1 MRNIYHF
8 CKFLTV
14 PDRIVYNIR
23 KVKGA
28 IQMRKKLAILCGIC
42 VGTML
47 MGCGAT
53 TTPEI
58 IMPDE
63 PMASAVAEASTAS
76 DAQTNDTAKSD
87 DASKTTTS
95 GNSYTVYLI
104 TMDLTDS
111 YWQSIDKGCQAAAK
125 EIGNIT
131 YKWIGPDSHD
141 DALQSACIDEAV
153 ANGANAILIAAN
165 SADGVNDSLKAAADA
180 GCKIIYVDSAASF
193 DCVTALATDNEKA
206 GQTAGETMIQ
216 DLKDNGIESGTIGI
230 MGVTQDTA
238 SCVARE
244 QGFREAFEGTGYT
257 LADTVYMED
266 DASKVA
272 VAVTDGLGSGYVGFF
287 GTNEGT
293 TVAIGDALKD
303 AGTESNVVGFD
314 TSDAV
319 LSLVSDGV
327 VYATMQQN
335 PEVMGHDGLEIA
347 IQALEGEYTDTNTKT
362 DTGVTVITK
371 DAM

>member
-1 MRNIYHF
+1 
-8 CKFLTV
+8 
-14 PDRIVYNIR
+14 
-23 KVKGA
+23 
-28 IQMRKKLAILCGIC
+28 
-42 VGTML
+42 
-47 MGCGAT
+47 
-53 TTPEI
+53 
-58 IMPDE
+58 MPDE
-63 PMASAVAEASTAS
+63 PMKSSVTEDVAENTQVQAEAP
-76 DAQTNDTAKSD
+76 QE
-87 DASKTTTS
+87 KTTS
-95 GNSYTVYLI
+95 DNSYKVYLI

-111 YWQSIDKGCQAAAK
+111 YWQSIDKGCQKAAQ

-141 DALQSACIDEAV
+141 DKLQSACIDEAV
-153 ANGANAILIAAN
+153 KDGANAILIAAN

-180 GCKIIYVDSAASF
+180 GCKIVYVDSAASY

-206 GQTAGETMIQ
+206 GETAGETMLTA
-216 DLKDNGIESGTIGI
+216 LKEAGVSSGTIGI
-230 MGVTQDTA
+230 MGVTADTA

-244 QGFREAFEGTGYT
+244 EGFRKAFEGTDYT

-266 DASKVA
+266 DASKVEA
-272 VAVTDGLGSGYVGFF
+272 AVTDGVANGYVGFF
-287 GTNEGT
+287 GSNEGT
-293 TVAIGDALKD
+293 TVAIGDTLKD
-303 AGTESNVVGFD
+303 ANVQSNVVGFD

-327 VYATMQQN
+327 IYATMQQN

-347 IQALEGEYTDTNTKT
+347 IQALEGTYTDENTKT

>member
-1 MRNIYHF
+1 M
-8 CKFLTV
+8 K
-14 PDRIVYNIR
+14 
-23 KVKGA
+23 
-28 IQMRKKLAILCGIC
+28 KKLAMLCGIC
-42 VGTML
+42 LSTAL
-47 MGCGAT
+47 MGCGAS

-63 PMASAVAEASTAS
+63 PMTSSVADTGTAAGGTTQETATK
-76 DAQTNDTAKSD
+76 DTEQQTA
-87 DASKTTTS
+87 S

-111 YWQSIDKGCQAAAK
+111 YWQSIDKGCQAAAG

-165 SADGVNDSLKAAADA
+165 SAEGVNDSLKAAADT
-180 GCKIIYVDSAASF
+180 GCKIVYVDSAASY

-206 GQTAGETMIQ
+206 GETAGETMIQ
-216 DLKDNGIESGTIGI
+216 SLKDAGIESGTIGI
-230 MGVTQDTA
+230 MGVTKDTA

-244 QGFREAFEGTGYT
+244 EGFRKAFEGTEYT

-272 VAVTDGLGSGYVGFF
+272 AAVNDGLGSGYVGFF

-293 TVAIGDALKD
+293 TVAIGDTLKES
-303 AGTESNVVGFD
+303 GQESNVVGFD

-327 VYATMQQN
+327 IYATMQQN

>member
-1 MRNIYHF
+1 
-8 CKFLTV
+8 
-14 PDRIVYNIR
+14 
-23 KVKGA
+23 
-28 IQMRKKLAILCGIC
+28 MRKKVAVLCGLC
-42 VGTML
+42 LGMML
-47 MGCGAT
+47 MGCGEK

-63 PMASAVAEASTAS
+63 PMASAVSEGKTT
-76 DAQTNDTAKSD
+76 DMAQEKESGKTDTAQKE
-87 DASKTTTS
+87 TTS

-141 DALQSACIDEAV
+141 DALQSACVDEAV

-180 GCKIIYVDSAASF
+180 GCKIVYVDSAASF

-206 GQTAGETMIQ
+206 GQTAGETMLQ
-216 DLKDNGIESGTIGI
+216 DLKDSGIESGTIGI

-244 QGFREAFEGTGYT
+244 KGFREAFEGTGYT

-266 DASKVA
+266 DAGKVA
-272 VAVTDGLGSGYVGFF
+272 SAVTDGIGDGYVGFF
-287 GTNEGT
+287 GSNEGT
-293 TVAIGDALKD
+293 TVAIGDALKE
-303 AGTESNVVGFD
+303 AGAQSNVVGFD

-327 VYATMQQN
+327 IYATMQQN

-347 IQALEGEYTDTNTKT
+347 IQALEGAYTDTNTKT